1 MSDPSS
7 ASTRV
12 GITRQG
18 VSVCVAAVAAIVVG
32 RVFGIVELY
41 VIGAA
46 CFVAVIAAVVA
57 VWTRRPRIE
66 ASRWIH
72 PSLLVAGDTGR
83 VDIAIEH
90 QGRVRSTPFVL
101 EEAVQRT
108 NTEDHVARLPM
119 SALAAGTSSTSGYR
133 VPTAARGVIQL
144 GPLRAVTSDILGLA
158 RSSKP
163 VVGIDEI
170 VVAPRTEVLDMPELG
185 RGAVGRALLES
196 ARRLG
201 PGDFHGLREYAA
213 GDEPRSIHWRASAR
227 TDELMVR
234 EHTVEGLHQCT
245 VVFDPS
251 PGAHGSTANFE
262 RGITAAA
269 SLVHSAARAGL
280 NTRFVTGGGIDLRGP
295 EVVPNTLRVLARI
308 ESGGPTA
315 LAPMDAD
322 MVDGLVLLVVVT
334 GTRHASSWQL
344 AQAISNPTITRL
356 IVTTDDAAPTRLAVP
371 ARSDAEFVAAWQAL
385 VGRSPGATSTPTS
398 PVDAVDA
405 AAAAAP
411 VAR

>member
-1 MSDPSS
+1 VSDPSP
-7 ASTRV
+7 AATRV
-12 GITRQG
+12 NITRPG
-18 VSVCVAAVAAIVVG
+18 VGVCLAGVTALVVA

-46 CFVAVIAAVVA
+46 CLLAVIVA
-57 VWTRRPRIE
+57 LGTVWIRRPRID

-83 VDIAIEH
+83 VDIAITH
-90 QGRVRSTPFVL
+90 HGRVRSAPFVL

-108 NTEDHVARLPM
+108 NSEEHVARLPM
-119 SALAAGTSSTSGYR
+119 SPLAAGSTSTSGYR

-144 GPLRAVTSDILGLA
+144 GPLRAVTTDILGIA

-170 VVAPRTEVLDMPELG
+170 VVAPRTELLDMPELG
-185 RGAVGRALLES
+185 RGALGDALLES
-196 ARRLG
+196 SRRLG
-201 PGDFHGLREYAA
+201 PGDFHGLREYAV
-213 GDEPRSIHWRASAR
+213 GDEPRSIHWKASAR
-227 TDELMVR
+227 SDELMVR

-251 PGAHGSTANFE
+251 LRAHGSTANFE
-262 RGITAAA
+262 RGIIAAA
-269 SLVHSAARAGL
+269 SVVHSAARSGL

-295 EVVPNTLRVLARI
+295 EVAPNTLRVLARI
-308 ESGGPTA
+308 DADGPTA

-322 MVDGLVLLVVVT
+322 MLDGLVLLVVVT
-334 GTRHASSWQL
+334 GTRHAASWKL

-356 IVTTDDAAPTRLAVP
+356 LVSTDDGAPTRLAVS
-371 ARSDAEFVAAWQAL
+371 ARSDVEFVAGWQTL
-385 VGRSPGATSTPTS
+385 VGRSAPMRMKHEPAPTEAE
-398 PVDAVDA
+398 AV
-405 AAAAAP
+405 AP
-411 VAR
+411 

>member
-1 MSDPSS
+1 VNDPR
-7 ASTRV
+7 AAGTRLS
-12 GITRQG
+12 ITRQG
-18 VSVCVAAVAAIVVG
+18 VSVCIAGVAALVVG

-46 CFVAVIAAVVA
+46 CFAAVVVA
-57 VWTRRPRIE
+57 ATTVWTRRPRIE

-83 VDIAIEH
+83 VDVAIEH
-90 QGRVRSTPFVL
+90 GGRVRSAPFVL
-101 EEAVQRT
+101 EEPVRRT
-108 NTEDHVARLPM
+108 NTDDHLARLPM
-119 SALAAGTSSTSGYR
+119 SSLRAGSSSTSGYR

-144 GPLRAVTSDILGLA
+144 GPLRAVTTDVLGLA

-185 RGAVGRALLES
+185 RGAVGEALLAS
-196 ARRLG
+196 SRRLG
-201 PGDFHGLREYAA
+201 PGDFHGLREYAV
-213 GDEPRSIHWRASAR
+213 GDEPRSIHWKASAR

-251 PGAHGSTANFE
+251 LQAHGGTANFE
-262 RGITAAA
+262 RGVTAAA
-269 SLVHSAARAGL
+269 SLVHSAARSGL
-280 NTRFVTGGGIDLRGP
+280 NTRFITGGGIDLRGP
-295 EVVPNTLRVLARI
+295 EVIANTLRVLARI
-308 ESGGPTA
+308 DSGGPAA
-315 LAPMDAD
+315 LPPMDTD
-322 MVDGLVLLVVVT
+322 MTDGLVLLVVVT
-334 GTRHASSWQL
+334 GTRRAHAWQL

-356 IVTTDDAAPTRLAVP
+356 IVTTNDAPPARLAVP
-371 ARSDAEFVAAWQAL
+371 ARSDAEFVAAWQAV
-385 VGRSPGATSTPTS
+385 VGRSTRAKPDQESTAP
-398 PVDAVDA
+398 AE
-405 AAAAAP
+405 P